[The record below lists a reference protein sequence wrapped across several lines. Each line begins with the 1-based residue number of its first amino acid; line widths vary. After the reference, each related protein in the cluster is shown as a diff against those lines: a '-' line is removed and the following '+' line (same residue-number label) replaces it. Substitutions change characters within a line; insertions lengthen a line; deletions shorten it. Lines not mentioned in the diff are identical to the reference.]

1 MNIKK
6 LILCILAIATIISI
20 GCGTDVDT
28 DVDTDTTTYIT
39 TYIWAEFGKPTV
51 NGNDDTITLNLSF
64 YANSQLTQKQ
74 TIFGFDKQNCRI
86 THIEGD
92 DISDLPINITGGGAD
107 YTINFKPKIE
117 REGEFSVN
125 IVGDFFSA
133 NITGETIAA
142 NKIATEDII
151 VTPIT
156 IKYNTVIPYIEN
168 AVISTDKEND
178 RLDVFLKF
186 NIPVIDLSWGDI
198 ETTSYDAD
206 IGLGTVFR
214 ATTKSSDVFTE
225 PTTNP
230 PSKEWIR
237 ETTGTTTP
245 GMYFLIRYNAPKEG
259 IVHFFLKGMSVYNA
273 FPIIHGYQLVI

>member
-1 MNIKK
+1 MNIKTS
-6 LILCILAIATIISI
+6 ILYILAIATIISI
-20 GCGTDVDT
+20 GCGTDVNT
-28 DVDTDTTTYIT
+28 DVDTDIT
-39 TYIWAEFGKPTV
+39 TYIWAEFGTPTI
-51 NGNDDTITLNLSF
+51 NANDDTITLNLSF
-64 YANSQLTQKQ
+64 YANSQLAEKQ
-74 TIFGFDKQNCRI
+74 TIFGFDKQNCQI

-198 ETTSYDAD
+198 ETTGYDAD

-214 ATTKSSDVFTE
+214 ATTKSGDVFTE

-237 ETTGTTTP
+237 ETTDTTTP

-259 IVHFFLKGMSVYNA
+259 IVHFFLKEGAVSNA
-273 FPIIHGYQLVI
+273 FPIIHGYQLVM

>member
-1 MNIKK
+1 MNIKT
-6 LILCILAIATIISI
+6 LILYILAIATIISI

-28 DVDTDTTTYIT
+28 DTT
-39 TYIWAEFGKPTV
+39 TYIWAEFGTPTIST
-51 NGNDDTITLNLSF
+51 NDGTLKLNLSF

-74 TIFGFDKQNCRI
+74 TIIGFDKQNCQI

-92 DISDLPINITGGGAD
+92 DISDMPISITGSGAH
-107 YTINFKPKIE
+107 YTINFKPQIE

-125 IVGDFFSA
+125 ISGDFFST

-142 NKIATEDII
+142 DKIATEDII

-156 IKYNTVIPYIEN
+156 IKYNTVLPSVEN

-178 RLDVFLKF
+178 RLDVLIQF

-198 ETTSYDAD
+198 ETTGYDAD
-206 IGLGTVFR
+206 IGLGSVFR
-214 ATTKSSDVFTE
+214 ATTKSGDVFTK

-237 ETTGTTTP
+237 ETTDTTTP

-259 IVHFFLKGMSVYNA
+259 VVHFFLRDGAVYNA
-273 FPIIHGYQLVI
+273 FPIIHGYPLVRAGF